1 MPIRRIHDHVTI
13 ELGGHIDC
21 GTAWGAWYAFRLS
34 NPVPAALHLTTSELS
49 AALAAACIVSIDAC
63 SNIDQQ
69 LQNIAARKDS
79 HSPVEVKAGRSMHEE
94 EGRIG
99 GTGSDDKTAW
109 QRQVR
114 FKSYKVSGWTA
125 RCGRRIEPRLGPRE
139 LGRKS

>member
-1 MPIRRIHDHVTI
+1 
-13 ELGGHIDC
+13 
-21 GTAWGAWYAFRLS
+21 LS
-34 NPVPAALHLTTSELS
+34 NPVSAALHLTTSELS
-49 AALAAACIVSIDAC
+49 AALAAGTFCKCTGARPPTTRAAACSVSIDAC

-114 FKSYKVSGWTA
+114 FKSYKVSGGLHGVGGESRRNSA
-125 RCGRRIEPRLGPRE
+125 RA
-139 LGRKS
+139 S